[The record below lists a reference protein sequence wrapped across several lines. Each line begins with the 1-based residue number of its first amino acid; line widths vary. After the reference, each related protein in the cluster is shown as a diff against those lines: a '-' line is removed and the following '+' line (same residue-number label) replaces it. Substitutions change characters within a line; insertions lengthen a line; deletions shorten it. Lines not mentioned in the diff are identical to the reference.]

1 MTSEPIVRDYR
12 LALSSLLEGEPR
24 PSRDVMLTDISQDSR
39 GVARGGAFL
48 ASQGRRS
55 HGLAHVATALARGA
69 TVVLWEPAPGVEAP
83 SLPADVIGVPV
94 PSLGAR
100 AGELADRFFR
110 TPSADLKVA
119 GVTGTNGK
127 TTTAYLLAQAADAVG
142 RRGAYLG
149 TLGAGRP
156 GRLAGAD
163 LTTPDA
169 VSVHRRLAEARD
181 DGSDT
186 LAMEVSSHALD
197 QGRVGGVRFDTA
209 VFTNLSRDHLD
220 YHGTLEAYGAAK
232 MRLFR
237 SLGLRSAVINVQDPF
252 GRALAET
259 LDESVESVWF
269 STGSELIAAPRIGW
283 IRLSGMRALATGLT
297 LHVESSWGAGTL
309 RSRLVGA
316 FNAENLLATLG
327 VMLGWRVPLQQAL
340 AAVGACQPPPGR
352 MEVFGGGSHPVAI
365 VDYAHTPDALAKVLD
380 AARAHARGRLHCVFG
395 CGGDR
400 DPGKRPQMGAIAEE
414 LADAVVL
421 TNDNPRTEDP
431 REILAQIAA
440 GMRDAS
446 RAVVIPDRANA
457 IHHALSEAEAGDVV
471 VIAGKGHEEYQIT
484 GEERRPFSDRRVVL
498 EALGAAT

>member
-1 MTSEPIVRDYR
+1 
-12 LALSSLLEGEPR
+12 
-24 PSRDVMLTDISQDSR
+24 
-39 GVARGGAFL
+39 
-48 ASQGRRS
+48 
-55 HGLAHVATALARGA
+55 
-69 TVVLWEPAPGVEAP
+69 
-83 SLPADVIGVPV
+83 
-94 PSLGAR
+94 
-100 AGELADRFFR
+100 
-110 TPSADLKVA
+110 
-119 GVTGTNGK
+119 
-127 TTTAYLLAQAADAVG
+127 
-142 RRGAYLG
+142 
-149 TLGAGRP
+149 
-156 GRLAGAD
+156 
-163 LTTPDA
+163 
-169 VSVHRRLAEARD
+169 VHRRLAEARD

-197 QGRVGGVRFDTA
+197 QSRVGGVRFDTA

-220 YHGTLEAYGAAK
+220 YHGTLESYGAAK
-232 MRLFR
+232 TRLFR
-237 SLGLRSAVINVQDPF
+237 ALGLRSAVINVRDPF
-252 GRALAET
+252 GRELAGT
-259 LDESVESVWF
+259 LDEGIESVWF

-309 RSRLVGA
+309 RSRLVGG

-327 VMLGWRVPLQQAL
+327 VMLSWRVPLQQAL

-400 DPGKRPQMGAIAEE
+400 DAGKRPQMGAIAEE

-431 REILAQIAA
+431 RAILEQIAA
-440 GMRDAS
+440 GMRDAA
-446 RAVVIPDRANA
+446 RAVVIPDRADA
-457 IHHALSEAEAGDVV
+457 IHHALSDAEAGDVV
-471 VIAGKGHEEYQIT
+471 VVAGKGHEEYQIT

>member
-12 LALSSLLEGEPR
+12 LALSSLLEGGPR
-24 PSRDVMLTDISQDSR
+24 PVRDLMLTDISQDSR
-39 GVARGGAFL
+39 GVVRGGAFL

-55 HGLAHVATALARGA
+55 HGLAHVATAVARGA
-69 TVVLWEPAPGVEAP
+69 AAVLWEPVPGVEAP

-156 GRLAGAD
+156 GRLASVD

-232 MRLFR
+232 TRLFR
-237 SLGLRSAVINVQDPF
+237 ALGLRSAVINVRDPF
-252 GRALAET
+252 GRELAET
-259 LDESVESVWF
+259 LDEGIESVWF

-309 RSRLVGA
+309 RSRLVGG

-400 DPGKRPQMGAIAEE
+400 DAGKRPQMGAIAEE

-431 REILAQIAA
+431 RAILEQIAA
-440 GMRDAS
+440 GMRDAA
-446 RAVVIPDRANA
+446 RAVVIPDRADA
-457 IHHALSEAEAGDVV
+457 IRHALAEAEAGDVV
-471 VIAGKGHEEYQIT
+471 VVAGKGHEEYQIT

-498 EALGAAT
+498 DALGAAT